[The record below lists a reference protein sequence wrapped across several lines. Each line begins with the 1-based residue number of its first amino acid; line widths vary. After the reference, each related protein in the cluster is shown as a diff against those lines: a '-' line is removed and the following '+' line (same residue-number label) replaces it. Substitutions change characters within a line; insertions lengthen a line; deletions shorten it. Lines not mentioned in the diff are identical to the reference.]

1 MQNNFR
7 LSGIS
12 ICLIG
17 LGPLHCVLSALWVP
31 CYTLIVTM
39 PMITPILP
47 PSRHHSRRACR
58 LSVGSLSSHTAVR
71 HVTVTYFLRDPRPK
85 TPFRV
90 ARVCPSHKDAKC
102 VLLSFAGDLFT
113 SFPTR
118 WLTLTCDDQR
128 QLTLKKLPNRIGTS
142 VVGVLNWKKSS
153 SSIFQKKTIVQDQ
166 QQKCYPRRCPVS
178 RKREHYH
185 CSIPCAN
192 SQS

>member
-17 LGPLHCVLSALWVP
+17 VGPLHCVLSALWVP

-47 PSRHHSRRACR
+47 PQPARLPPVRRFFVEPHRCP
-58 LSVGSLSSHTAVR
+58 S
-71 HVTVTYFLRDPRPK
+71 VTYFLRDPRPK